1 MTRPPRPRAAPCGRD
16 AAAWYNSLMD
26 AMDATPQR
34 RRRPTTAVEA
44 GLPRRDVSVWL
55 AGRIGLDAYAAMAE
69 RLAWE
74 VSEPHGR
81 PPTLVLYEPEPAV
94 TIGRLGSRADVD
106 LSADELRSRGL
117 DVRFVG
123 RGGGAVLHGP
133 GQIGISLFAALAD
146 LGLGPHAAGEAVDRF
161 EDGFAGAIRGL
172 RCGAA
177 RDSRVHGVF
186 GRTGL
191 LAAVGLA
198 VRRGILWHGGFLNVQ
213 PALELQRR
221 VRTVPFAAGVAVR
234 TMGTVEADV
243 QRRIRLQDARA
254 LLVEQVVDA
263 FGFARSDVQSGF
275 PVPVPSPSPSAEPFS
290 RVG

>member
-1 MTRPPRPRAAPCGRD
+1 MHDDRPSPRSR
-16 AAAWYNSLMD
+16 N
-26 AMDATPQR
+26 
-34 RRRPTTAVEA
+34 TTAAA

-81 PPTLVLYEPEPAV
+81 PPTLLLYEPEPAV
-94 TIGRLGSRADVD
+94 TIGRLGSRADVEF
-106 LSADELRSRGL
+106 AAEELASRRL
-117 DVRFVG
+117 ELRFVG

-133 GQIGISLFAALAD
+133 GQIGIALFASLAD
-146 LGLGPHAAGEAVDRF
+146 LGLGPHAAGVAVDRL
-161 EDGFAGAIRGL
+161 EDGLAGAIRGL

-191 LAAVGLA
+191 LAVVGVA
-198 VRRGILWHGGFLNVQ
+198 VRRGILRHGGFLNVQ
-213 PALELQRR
+213 PPLELQRR
-221 VRTVPFAAGVAVR
+221 VKTVPFAAGVAVR

-263 FGFARSDVQSGF
+263 FGFSQSHVQSGF
-275 PVPVPSPSPSAEPFS
+275 PVPVPSPSPSAEPVS

>member
-1 MTRPPRPRAAPCGRD
+1 MHDDRPAPRTR
-16 AAAWYNSLMD
+16 N
-26 AMDATPQR
+26 AT
-34 RRRPTTAVEA
+34 ADA

-55 AGRIGLDAYAAMAE
+55 AGRIGVDAYGAMAE

-74 VSEPHGR
+74 VSEPDGR
-81 PPTLVLYEPEPAV
+81 PPTLLLYEPEPAV
-94 TIGRLGSRADVD
+94 TIGRLGSRVDVD
-106 LSADELRSRGL
+106 LSAEELRSRRL
-117 DVRFVG
+117 EVRFVG

-133 GQIGISLFAALAD
+133 GQIGVALFAALAD
-146 LGLGPHAAGEAVDRF
+146 LGLGPHAAGVAVDRL
-161 EDGFAGAIRGL
+161 EDGLAGAIRGL

-191 LAAVGLA
+191 LAAVGVA

-213 PALELQRR
+213 PAIELQRR
-221 VRTVPFAAGVAVR
+221 VKTVPFAAGVAVR

-243 QRRIRLQDARA
+243 QRRIRLQDARS
-254 LLVEQVVDA
+254 LLVEQIVDA
-263 FGFARSDVQSGF
+263 CGFPQSHVQSGF
-275 PVPVPSPSPSAEPFS
+275 PVPVPSSTPSAERVS